1 MENQRDLE
9 KSLEQRD
16 FKLEVREVD
25 KEDRTLEFPF
35 SSEQAVARSFGNEI
49 LEHKAKNWDLKRLN
63 DGAPLL
69 FNHDFSRPIGVVE
82 KAWIDESKRRGYAK
96 VRFSKEDFASS
107 IYRDIKDGIIRGI
120 SFGYVIKDMEQRG
133 EETDDMP
140 SFYATSIEAYEL
152 SVAPVAAD
160 PSIGINRSITSTSEV
175 KTSTLDV
182 EKPSSMAKEERSPNV
197 SASSDAPSTSNTDE
211 MTTTPEKLEVR
222 SEAVDTEKV
231 VKAERSRIQ
240 EIQAVASKY
249 NLSEL
254 GEQYIKEGRNLA
266 DFNAAVLREWKP
278 EAITPKAD
286 DADIGLSEKETR
298 SWSVLRAIDYL
309 ANPTSAAKREA
320 AAFEIEASEAAAAK
334 LGRASRGITIPNEV
348 FSKRDMQT
356 RPDTAG
362 GNLVAT
368 ELSSDFISLLR
379 NASVLAQTGSTILTN
394 LSGNISIP
402 RQGSSQTAYWIGEG
416 SNVTE
421 SDITI
426 EQINMSPKTIGAM
439 TDISRKLL
447 IQSSLDVE
455 SLVRQSLAQTV
466 ALEIDRAAL
475 YGLGSSSE
483 PLGLHNVTG
492 IATENV
498 GNNDPSFAD
507 VVNMESD
514 IAVANALTGSL
525 AYVTRANIAGAMK
538 VKTKDSGSGRFVNE
552 DGVVNGYP
560 LYVSNQVESGDIW
573 YGDWSQLIIG
583 YWSGLDLQVDPYTGG
598 ASGNVRVRV
607 LQDCDTGV
615 KHPESFCLGA

>member
-1 MENQRDLE
+1 MTKRDYE
-9 KSLEQRD
+9 KDLVQRD
-16 FKLEVREVD
+16 FNLEVREVE

-35 SSEQAVARSFGNEI
+35 SSEEPVTRYFGPEV
-49 LEHKAKNWDLKRLN
+49 LEHKAANWDLKRLN
-63 DGAPLL
+63 DSAPLL
-69 FNHDFSRPIGVVE
+69 YNHNFDRPIGVVQ
-82 KAWIDESKRRGYAK
+82 KAWIDETAKRGYAK
-96 VRFSKEDFASS
+96 VRFSKEEFASS

-120 SFGYVIKDMEQRG
+120 SFGYVVKDMEQRG
-133 EETDDMP
+133 EE
-140 SFYATSIEAYEL
+140 FWATSIEPYEL
-152 SVAPVAAD
+152 SVAVVAAD
-160 PSIGINRSITSTSEV
+160 PTVGINRSKDNTAQSE
-175 KTSTLDV
+175 TL
-182 EKPSSMAKEERSPNV
+182 SNMSKEERSDV
-197 SASSDAPSTSNTDE
+197 SASSDAPVNSVVES
-211 MTTTPEKLEVR
+211 MTANPKETLEVR
-222 SEAVDTEKV
+222 SEVDTQKV
-231 VKAERSRIQ
+231 IKAERSRIQ
-240 EIQAVASKY
+240 EIQTVAAKY
-249 NLSEL
+249 NLQDL
-254 GEQYIKEGRNLA
+254 GETYIKEDRSVA
-266 DFNAAVLREWKP
+266 DFNSAVLREWKP
-278 EAITPKAD
+278 EAIAPKAD
-286 DADIGLSEKETR
+286 ATDIGLTETETR
-298 SWSVLRAIDYL
+298 SFSVLRAIDYL
-309 ANPTSAAKREA
+309 ANPGSAAKREA

-348 FSKRDMQT
+348 FRNQRDMQT
-356 RPDTAG
+356 SPDTAG

-368 ELSSDFISLLR
+368 ELSSDFISLLK
-379 NASVLAQTGSTILTN
+379 NASVLAQTGSTILTG

-402 RQGSSQTAYWIGEG
+402 RQGSQQTSYWVGEG

-421 SDITI
+421 SDMTI
-426 EQINMSPKTIGAM
+426 EQVNMTPRTIGAM

-455 SLVRQSLAQTV
+455 SLVRTSLASSV

-498 GNNDPSFAD
+498 GNNDPSFGD

-514 IAVANALTGSL
+514 ISVGNALTGSL

-560 LYVSNQVESGDIW
+560 LYVSNQIEAGDIW
-573 YGDWSQLIIG
+573 FGNWSELILG

-607 LQDCDTGV
+607 LQDVDCAV
-615 KHPESFCLGA
+615 KHPASFCLGA

>member
-1 MENQRDLE
+1 MTKRDYE
-9 KSLEQRD
+9 KNLVQRD
-16 FKLEVREVD
+16 FNLEVREVE

-35 SSEQAVARSFGNEI
+35 SSEQPVTRYFGNEI
-49 LEHKAKNWDLKRLN
+49 LEHREQSADLGRLN
-63 DGAPLL
+63 DGAPVLW
-69 FNHDFSRPIGVVE
+69 NHDPDKVIGVVE
-82 KAWIDESKRRGYAK
+82 RAWIDEKKKRGYAK
-96 VRFSKEDFASS
+96 VRFSEEEFAASKF
-107 IYRDIKDGIIRGI
+107 RDIKDGIIRNI
-120 SFGYVIKDMEQRG
+120 SFGYMVKETEQRK
-133 EETDDMP
+133 ESDDMIVK
-140 SFYATSIEAYEL
+140 SWEAYEI
-152 SVAPVAAD
+152 SAVAIPAD
-160 PSIGINRSITSTSEV
+160 ASIGVNRSTAPTYEPE
-175 KTSTLDV
+175 TL
-182 EKPSSMAKEERSPNV
+182 SNMSKEERSDV
-197 SASSDAPSTSNTDE
+197 SASSDAPVNSVVES
-211 MTTTPEKLEVR
+211 MTANPKETLEVR
-222 SEAVDTEKV
+222 SEVDTQKV
-231 VKAERSRIQ
+231 IKAERSRIQ
-240 EIQAVASKY
+240 EIQTVAAKY
-249 NLSEL
+249 NLQDL
-254 GEQYIKEGRNLA
+254 GETFIKEDRSVA
-266 DFNAAVLREWKP
+266 DFNSAVLREWKP
-278 EAITPKAD
+278 EAIAPKAD
-286 DADIGLSEKETR
+286 ATDIGLTQTETR
-298 SWSVLRAIDYL
+298 GFSVLRAIDYL
-309 ANPTSAAKREA
+309 ANPGSAAKREA

-348 FSKRDMQT
+348 FRRDMQT
-356 RPDTAG
+356 SPDTAG

-368 ELSSDFISLLR
+368 ELSSDFISLLK
-379 NASVLAQTGSTILTN
+379 NASVLAQTGSTILTG

-402 RQGSSQTAYWIGEG
+402 RQGSQQTSYWVGEG

-421 SDITI
+421 SDMTI
-426 EQINMSPKTIGAM
+426 EQVNMTPRTIGAM

-455 SLVRQSLAQTV
+455 SLVRSSLASSV

-514 IAVANALTGSL
+514 ISVGNALTCSL

-560 LYVSNQVESGDIW
+560 LYVSNQIEAGDIW
-573 YGDWSQLIIG
+573 FGNWSELILG

-607 LQDCDTGV
+607 LQDVDVAV
-615 KHPESFCLGA
+615 KHPASFCLGA

>member
-1 MENQRDLE
+1 MTKRDYE
-9 KSLEQRD
+9 KDLVQRD
-16 FKLEVREVD
+16 FNLEVREVE

-35 SSEQAVARSFGNEI
+35 SSEEPVTRYFGPEI
-49 LEHKAKNWDLKRLN
+49 LEHKSANWDLKRLN
-63 DGAPLL
+63 DSAPLL
-69 FNHDFSRPIGVVE
+69 YNHNFDRPIGVVQ
-82 KAWIDESKRRGYAK
+82 KAWIDETAKRGYAK
-96 VRFSKEDFASS
+96 VRFSKEEFASS

-120 SFGYVIKDMEQRG
+120 SFGYVVKDMEQRG
-133 EETDDMP
+133 EE
-140 SFYATSIEAYEL
+140 FWATSIEPYEL
-152 SVAPVAAD
+152 SVAVVAAD
-160 PSIGINRSITSTSEV
+160 PTVGINRSKDNTAPLETTSNMS
-175 KTSTLDV
+175 
-182 EKPSSMAKEERSPNV
+182 KEERSDV
-197 SASSDAPSTSNTDE
+197 SASSDAPVNPVVES
-211 MTTTPEKLEVR
+211 MTANPEKLEVR
-222 SEAVDTEKV
+222 SEVDTQKV
-231 VKAERSRIQ
+231 IKAERSRIQ
-240 EIQAVASKY
+240 AIQTVAAKY

-254 GEQYIKEGRNLA
+254 GEQYIKEERSVA
-266 DFNAAVLREWKP
+266 DFNDAVLREWKP
-278 EAITPKAD
+278 EAIAPKAD
-286 DADIGLSEKETR
+286 ATDIGLTQAETR
-298 SWSVLRAIDYL
+298 SFSVLRAIDYL
-309 ANPTSAAKREA
+309 ANPGSAAKREA
-320 AAFEIEASEAAAAK
+320 AAFEIEASEAAAQK

-348 FSKRDMQT
+348 FRRDMQT
-356 RPDTAG
+356 SPDTAG

-368 ELSSDFISLLR
+368 ELSSDFISLLK
-379 NASVLAQTGSTILTN
+379 NASVLAQTGSTILTG

-402 RQGSSQTAYWIGEG
+402 RQGSQQTSYWVGEG

-421 SDITI
+421 SDMTI
-426 EQINMSPKTIGAM
+426 EQVNMTPRTIGAM

-455 SLVRQSLAQTV
+455 SLVRTSLASSV

-498 GNNDPSFAD
+498 GNNDPSFGD

-514 IAVANALTGSL
+514 ISVANALTGSL

-573 YGDWSQLIIG
+573 YGNWSELILG

-607 LQDCDTGV
+607 LQDVDVAV
-615 KHPESFCLGA
+615 KHPASFCLGA

>member
-35 SSEQAVARSFGNEI
+35 SSEQPVARYFGNEI
-49 LEHKAKNWDLKRLN
+49 LDHSSERSANLERLN

-69 FNHDFSRPIGVVE
+69 WNHNPDQVLGVVE
-82 KAWIDESKRRGYAK
+82 RSWIDVEKRRGYAK
-96 VRFSKEDFASS
+96 VRFSKEEFADSKF
-107 IYRDIKDGIIRGI
+107 RDIKDGIIRNI
-120 SFGYVIKDMEQRG
+120 SFGYMIKDSEQKEDSEDVVVR
-133 EETDDMP
+133 DW
-140 SFYATSIEAYEL
+140 EAYEISAVAIPADA
-152 SVAPVAAD
+152 SV
-160 PSIGINRSITSTSEV
+160 GISRA

-240 EIQAVASKY
+240 EIQAVAAKY
-249 NLSEL
+249 NLNDL

-286 DADIGLSEKETR
+286 DADIGLTEKETR

-309 ANPTSAAKREA
+309 ANPASAAKREA

-348 FSKRDMQT
+348 FSRDQQT

-362 GNLVAT
+362 GNLIST
-368 ELSSDFISLLR
+368 QLSSDFISLLR
-379 NASVLAQTGSTILTN
+379 NASVLAQTGSTILTG

-402 RQGSSQTAYWIGEG
+402 RQGSSQTAYWVGEG

-426 EQINMSPKTIGAM
+426 EQVNMTPRTIGAM

-455 SLVRQSLAQTV
+455 SPIV
-466 ALEIDRAAL
+466 
-475 YGLGSSSE
+475 
-483 PLGLHNVTG
+483 
-492 IATENV
+492 
-498 GNNDPSFAD
+498 
-507 VVNMESD
+507 
-514 IAVANALTGSL
+514 
-525 AYVTRANIAGAMK
+525 
-538 VKTKDSGSGRFVNE
+538 
-552 DGVVNGYP
+552 
-560 LYVSNQVESGDIW
+560 
-573 YGDWSQLIIG
+573 
-583 YWSGLDLQVDPYTGG
+583 
-598 ASGNVRVRV
+598 
-607 LQDCDTGV
+607 
-615 KHPESFCLGA
+615 

>member
-1 MENQRDLE
+1 MTKRDYE
-9 KSLEQRD
+9 KDLVQRD
-16 FKLEVREVD
+16 FNLEVREVE

-35 SSEQAVARSFGNEI
+35 SSEEPVTRYFGPEV
-49 LEHKAKNWDLKRLN
+49 LEHKASNWDLKRLN
-63 DGAPLL
+63 DSAPLL
-69 FNHDFSRPIGVVE
+69 YNHNFDRPIGVVQ
-82 KAWIDESKRRGYAK
+82 KAWIDETAKRGYAK
-96 VRFSKEDFASS
+96 VRFSKEEFASS

-120 SFGYVIKDMEQRG
+120 SFGYVVKDMEQRG
-133 EETDDMP
+133 EE
-140 SFYATSIEAYEL
+140 FWATSIEPYEL
-152 SVAPVAAD
+152 SVAVVAAD
-160 PSIGINRSITSTSEV
+160 PTVGINRSKNNTAPLETTSNMS
-175 KTSTLDV
+175 
-182 EKPSSMAKEERSPNV
+182 KEERSDV
-197 SASSDAPSTSNTDE
+197 SASSDAPVNPVVES
-211 MTTTPEKLEVR
+211 MTANPEKLEVR
-222 SEAVDTEKV
+222 SEVDTQKV
-231 VKAERSRIQ
+231 IKAERSRIQ
-240 EIQAVASKY
+240 EIQTVAAKY

-254 GEQYIKEGRNLA
+254 GEQYIKEDRSVA
-266 DFNAAVLREWKP
+266 DFNSAVLKEWKP
-278 EAITPKAD
+278 EAIAPKAD
-286 DADIGLSEKETR
+286 ATDIGLTETETR
-298 SWSVLRAIDYL
+298 SFSVLRAIDYL
-309 ANPTSAAKREA
+309 ANPGSAAKREA
-320 AAFEIEASEAAAAK
+320 AAFEIEASEAAAQK

-348 FSKRDMQT
+348 FRNQRDMQT
-356 RPDTAG
+356 SPDTAG

-368 ELSSDFISLLR
+368 ELSSDFISLLK
-379 NASVLAQTGSTILTN
+379 NASVLAQTGSTILTG

-402 RQGSSQTAYWIGEG
+402 RQGSQQQSYWIGEG

-421 SDITI
+421 SDMTI
-426 EQINMSPKTIGAM
+426 EQVNMTPRTIGAM

-455 SLVRQSLAQTV
+455 SLVRSSLASSV

-498 GNNDPSFAD
+498 GNNDPSFGD

-514 IAVANALTGSL
+514 ISVGNALTGSL

-560 LYVSNQVESGDIW
+560 LYVSNQIEAGDIW
-573 YGDWSQLIIG
+573 FGNWSELILG

-607 LQDCDTGV
+607 LQDVDCAV
-615 KHPESFCLGA
+615 KHPASFCLGA

>member
-35 SSEQAVARSFGNEI
+35 SSEQPVARHFGNEI
-49 LEHKAKNWDLKRLN
+49 LDHSSERSANLERLI

-69 FNHDFSRPIGVVE
+69 WNHNPDQVLGVVE
-82 KAWIDESKRRGYAK
+82 RSWIDVEKRRGYAK
-96 VRFSKEDFASS
+96 VRFSKEEFADSKF
-107 IYRDIKDGIIRGI
+107 RDIKDGIIRNI
-120 SFGYVIKDMEQRG
+120 SFGYMIKDSEQKEDSEDVVVR
-133 EETDDMP
+133 DW
-140 SFYATSIEAYEL
+140 EAYEISAVAIPADA
-152 SVAPVAAD
+152 SV
-160 PSIGINRSITSTSEV
+160 GISRA

-197 SASSDAPSTSNTDE
+197 SASSDDAPSTSNTDE

-240 EIQAVASKY
+240 EIQAVAAKY
-249 NLSEL
+249 NLNDL

-309 ANPTSAAKREA
+309 ANPTSAAKKEA

-348 FSKRDMQT
+348 FSRDQQT

-362 GNLVAT
+362 GNLIST
-368 ELSSDFISLLR
+368 QLSSDFISLLR
-379 NASVLAQTGSTILTN
+379 NASVLAQTGSTVLTG

-402 RQGSSQTAYWIGEG
+402 RQGSSQTAYWVGEG

-426 EQINMSPKTIGAM
+426 EQVNMTPRTIGAM

-483 PLGLHNVTG
+483 PLGLHNTTG

-498 GNNDPSFAD
+498 GNNDPSFGD

>member
-1 MENQRDLE
+1 MERDLE
-9 KSLEQRD
+9 QNLVQRD
-16 FKLEVREVD
+16 FKLEVREVE

-35 SSEQAVARSFGNEI
+35 SSEQSVARYFGNEV
-49 LEHKAKNWDLKRLN
+49 LEHREKSADLTRLN
-63 DGAPLL
+63 DGAPVLW
-69 FNHDFSRPIGVVE
+69 NHDPSAGVIGVVE
-82 KAWIDESKRRGYAK
+82 RAWIDEKKKRGYAQ
-96 VRFSKEDFASS
+96 VRFSEEEFASS
-107 IYRDIKDGIIRGI
+107 IYRDIKNGIIRNI
-120 SFGYVIKDMEQRG
+120 SFGYVIKEMEQRG
-133 EETDDMP
+133 DDQV
-140 SFYATSIEAYEL
+140 ATSWEAYEV
-152 SVAPVAAD
+152 SVVAIPAD
-160 PSIGINRSITSTSEV
+160 NSIGINRAAVTTQESDNILSERIN
-175 KTSTLDV
+175 D
-182 EKPSSMAKEERSPNV
+182 
-197 SASSDAPSTSNTDE
+197 SASTEAPSKSTQVQ
-211 MTTTPEKLEVR
+211 MTTTPKETLEVR
-222 SEAVDTEKV
+222 SEVDTQKV
-231 VKAERSRIQ
+231 IKAERSRIQ
-240 EIQAVASKY
+240 EIQTVATKY

-254 GEQYIKEGRNLA
+254 GEQYIKDERSV
-266 DFNAAVLREWKP
+266 DEFNAAVLREWKP
-278 EAITPKAD
+278 EAVAPKVDEAN
-286 DADIGLSEKETR
+286 IGLSQTETR
-298 SWSVLRAIDYL
+298 GWSVLKAIDYL
-309 ANPTSAAKREA
+309 ANPGSAAKREA
-320 AAFEIEASEAAAAK
+320 AAFEIEASEAAAQK

-348 FSKRDMQT
+348 FKRDQQT
-356 RPDTAG
+356 TPDTAG
-362 GNLVAT
+362 GNLIST
-368 ELSSDFISLLR
+368 QLSSDFISLLR
-379 NASVLAQTGSTILTN
+379 NSSVLAQTGSTILTG
-394 LSGNISIP
+394 LTGNISIP

-421 SDITI
+421 SDISI
-426 EQINMSPKTIGAM
+426 EQVNMSPKTIGAM

-455 SLVRQSLAQTV
+455 SLVRNSLAQTL

-514 IAVANALTGSL
+514 ISVANALTGSL

-573 YGDWSQLIIG
+573 FGNFSEFILG

-607 LQDCDTGV
+607 LQDVDVAV
-615 KHPESFCLGA
+615 KHPASFCLGA

>member
-1 MENQRDLE
+1 MTKRDYE
-9 KSLEQRD
+9 KDLVQRD
-16 FKLEVREVD
+16 FNLEVREVE

-35 SSEQAVARSFGNEI
+35 SSEQPVTRYFGNEI
-49 LEHKAKNWDLKRLN
+49 LEHKSANWDLKRLN

-82 KAWIDESKRRGYAK
+82 KAWIDETKRRGYAK
-96 VRFSKEDFASS
+96 VRFSKEEFASS
-107 IYRDIKDGIIRGI
+107 IFRDIKDGIIRGI
-120 SFGYVIKDMEQRG
+120 SFGYVVKDMEQRG
-133 EETDDMP
+133 EGAEGGDP
-140 SFYATSIEAYEL
+140 SLPNFYATSIEAYEL

-160 PSIGINRSITSTSEV
+160 ATIGINRSKDNTAPLETTSNMS
-175 KTSTLDV
+175 
-182 EKPSSMAKEERSPNV
+182 KEERSDV
-197 SASSDAPSTSNTDE
+197 SASSDAPVNSVVES
-211 MTTTPEKLEVR
+211 MTANPKETLEVR
-222 SEAVDTEKV
+222 SEVDTQKV
-231 VKAERSRIQ
+231 IKAERSRIQ
-240 EIQAVASKY
+240 EIQTVAAKY
-249 NLSEL
+249 NLQDL
-254 GEQYIKEGRNLA
+254 GETYIKEDRSVA
-266 DFNAAVLREWKP
+266 DFNSAVLREWKP
-278 EAITPKAD
+278 EAIAPKAD
-286 DADIGLSEKETR
+286 ATDIGLTQAETR
-298 SWSVLRAIDYL
+298 SFSVLRAIDYL
-309 ANPTSAAKREA
+309 ANPGSAAKREA

-348 FSKRDMQT
+348 FRRDMQT
-356 RPDTAG
+356 SPDTAG

-368 ELSSDFISLLR
+368 ELSSDFISLLK
-379 NASVLAQTGSTILTN
+379 NASVLAQTGSTILTG

-402 RQGSSQTAYWIGEG
+402 RQGSQQTSYWVGEG

-421 SDITI
+421 SDMTI
-426 EQINMSPKTIGAM
+426 EQVNMTPRTIGAM

-455 SLVRQSLAQTV
+455 SLVRSSLASSV

-514 IAVANALTGSL
+514 ISVANALTGSL

-573 YGDWSQLIIG
+573 YGNWSELILG

-607 LQDCDTGV
+607 LQDVDVAV
-615 KHPESFCLGA
+615 KHPASFCLGA

>member
-1 MENQRDLE
+1 MKKMERDLE
-9 KSLEQRD
+9 QTLVQRD
-16 FKLEVREVD
+16 FKLEVREVE

-35 SSEQAVARSFGNEI
+35 SSEQPVTRYFGNEV
-49 LEHKAKNWDLKRLN
+49 LEHTERSADLSRLN

-69 FNHDFSRPIGVVE
+69 WNHDPSRVIGVVE
-82 KAWIDESKRRGYAK
+82 RAWIDEKKKRGYAQ
-96 VRFSKEDFASS
+96 VRFSEEEFASS
-107 IYRDIKDGIIRGI
+107 IYRDIKNGIIRNI
-120 SFGYVIKDMEQRG
+120 SFGYVINEMEARG
-133 EETDDMP
+133 DDQVAVRWMG
-140 SFYATSIEAYEL
+140 YEI
-152 SVAPVAAD
+152 SAVAIGAD
-160 PSIGINRSITSTSEV
+160 NSIGINRAAATTQESDNLLSER
-175 KTSTLDV
+175 TND
-182 EKPSSMAKEERSPNV
+182 
-197 SASSDAPSTSNTDE
+197 SASSEAPSNSTPVQ
-211 MTTTPEKLEVR
+211 MTTTPKENLEVR
-222 SEAVDTEKV
+222 SEAVDTQKV
-231 VKAERSRIQ
+231 IKAERSRIQ
-240 EIQAVASKY
+240 DIQTVAAKY

-254 GEQYIKEGRNLA
+254 GEQYIKDERSV
-266 DFNAAVLREWKP
+266 DEFNAAVLREWKP
-278 EAITPKAD
+278 EAVAPQV
-286 DADIGLSEKETR
+286 DATDIGLSQEETR

-309 ANPTSAAKREA
+309 ANPGSAAKREA

-348 FSKRDMQT
+348 FKRDQQT

-368 ELSSDFISLLR
+368 SLSSDFISLLR
-379 NASVLAQTGSTILTN
+379 NASVLAQTGSTILTG
-394 LSGNISIP
+394 LTGNISIP
-402 RQGSSQTAYWIGEG
+402 RQGSQQTSYWVGEG

-421 SDITI
+421 SDMTI
-426 EQINMSPKTIGAM
+426 EQVNMTPRTIGAM

-455 SLVRQSLAQTV
+455 SLVRSSLASSV

-475 YGLGSSSE
+475 YGVGSASE

-514 IAVANALTGSL
+514 ISVANALTGSL

-573 YGDWSQLIIG
+573 YGNWSELILG

-607 LQDCDTGV
+607 LQDVDVAV
-615 KHPESFCLGA
+615 KHPASFCLGA